1 MGKAV
6 LEGPEEA
13 FERLRQALNVIK
25 DNHYDPWCWHEY
37 LGEDPKDAL
46 DEDEEEDDA
55 ELVALKPA
63 ARKNID
69 RLKGHLLTV
78 VQEMNTAGHAADL
91 AYYHMS
97 VKPEVMKQCV
107 VIMGSA
113 GDVDS
118 DLLLASGDGSPAKI
132 MAALQTKLDE
142 AHVQIGALTTEVA
155 DLKERLIET
164 HYQSEVRMRTWHSS
178 KMQAEEAISRLNQT
192 TLDLNATL
200 EREAELQADYDDL
213 YARHVRASKMMV
225 YKARQSMRDKI
236 FMQNKK
242 ENIFYAFQGFMY
254 VVQTEKEE
262 RVRREMEE
270 MRDSVEFALR
280 NEVRFLLGENKLNN
294 AAVARLTREAGR
306 LKSTRRALAVRLL
319 RHQRPFEDLEYLL
332 WVWELWQPLRAR
344 LALEKAV
351 EREQAAKAAITQQLQ
366 ITSKQMLP
374 LTNMVDHLRI
384 DLVSEQIQHD
394 LSKRELT
401 AAGARQFTAL
411 VERLRLHREKELH
424 VLGRLHI
431 LDCEA
436 KDERIAV
443 LEREIAEDKH
453 IHALKGMVVDLE
465 SNLRRALDRR
475 KQRSYVVP
483 PGAGPKCVQCGR
495 ETAFR
500 GWKLPQEGLSRSAS
514 DFDLSPPVGSPAL
527 APLVGSKG
535 MPGGSPSVTRE
546 TGTAWAEEPLKEA
559 KFSAVWR

>member
-37 LGEDPKDAL
+37 LGDDPKDVL
-46 DEDEEEDDA
+46 DDDEEEEDA

-69 RLKGHLLTV
+69 RLKSHLLTV
-78 VQEMNTAGHAADL
+78 VQELNRAGHAADL

-97 VKPEVMKQCV
+97 VKPEIMKQCV

-118 DLLLASGDGSPAKI
+118 ELLLASGDGSPAKI

-142 AHVQIGALTTEVA
+142 AHAQIESLTTEVTN
-155 DLKERLIET
+155 LKERLINT
-164 HYQSEVRMRTWHSS
+164 HWQKEEAYRNWHSYAMLS
-178 KMQAEEAISRLNQT
+178 EEAIGRLNQQ
-192 TLDLNATL
+192 TLTLNATL

-213 YARHVRASKMMV
+213 YARHVRASKMMIF
-225 YKARQSMRDKI
+225 KARQSMRDKI

-254 VVQTEKEE
+254 VVQNEKEE
-262 RVRREMEE
+262 RIRREQEE

-280 NEVRFLLGENKLNN
+280 NEVRFLLGENERNN
-294 AAVARLTREAGR
+294 SAVTRLTREAGR
-306 LKSTRRALAVRLL
+306 LKSTRRDLAKRLIH
-319 RHQRPFEDLEYLL
+319 HQRPFERLEYLL

-344 LALEKAV
+344 LSLEKVV
-351 EREQAAKAAITQQLQ
+351 EREQAARAAITQQLQ
-366 ITSKQMLP
+366 ITSKQMIP
-374 LTNMVDHLRI
+374 LTNMVDQLRI
-384 DLVSEQIQHD
+384 DVVSEQIQHD

-411 VERLRLHREKELH
+411 VEMLRLHREKELH

-495 ETAFR
+495 ETTFR
-500 GWKLPQEGLSRSAS
+500 GWKVPQEGLSRSAS
-514 DFDLSPPVGSPAL
+514 DFDLAPPGASPTL

-535 MPGGSPSVTRE
+535 MPGGSPSITRQ
-546 TGTAWAEEPLKEA
+546 TGTAWVEEPEA
-559 KFSAVWR
+559 KSKFSAVWR